1 MSTTYIQALET
12 FMEIAISQEYSLLRA
27 KLELVRVEWMM
38 VRSACTTK
46 GTKATIVRFFMK

>member
-1 MSTTYIQALET
+1 
-12 FMEIAISQEYSLLRA
+12 MEIAISQEYSLLRA